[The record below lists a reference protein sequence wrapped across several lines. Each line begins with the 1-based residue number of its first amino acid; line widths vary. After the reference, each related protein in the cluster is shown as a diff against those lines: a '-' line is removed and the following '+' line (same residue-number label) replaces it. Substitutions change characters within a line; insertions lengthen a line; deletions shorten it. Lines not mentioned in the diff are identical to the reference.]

1 MRTLGVLATLA
12 ACGCASSG
20 GATGRAEPI
29 AQGVSVSTGSG
40 TSRLTVGSSGGPNT
54 NNLEFSADQV
64 WKILPAAFDSVK
76 VPVNHVD
83 PRTKTIG
90 NNGFKLRQRLGTTPL
105 SRFMDCGQTQIGANA
120 DSYEVHITLMVQAV
134 PDGSGT
140 RLVTTF
146 EAAARP
152 IAFSQGYSRCSSRG
166 ALESRLLEA
175 IRAQLK

>member
-1 MRTLGVLATLA
+1 MRHLGWMATLV

-20 GATGRAEPI
+20 GVAGRAEPI
-29 AQGVSVSTGSG
+29 AQGISVSTGSS

-54 NNLEFSADQV
+54 NKLEYSADQV
-64 WKILPAAFDSVK
+64 WKVLPAAFDSVN

-83 PRTKTIG
+83 PRNKTIG
-90 NNGFKLRQRLGTTPL
+90 NNGFKIRQRLGKTPL
-105 SRFMDCGQTQIGANA
+105 SRYIDCGQTQIGSNA
-120 DSYEVHITLMVQAV
+120 DSYEVYITLMIQAV

-146 EAAARP
+146 EASARP

-175 IRAQLK
+175 IHAQLK